1 MQVLHFKPE
10 QLPAPIEPGEAIKQ
24 SEGFFWLD
32 LERNE
37 DDWQHKARSWLEGI
51 RLHERHTRDILN
63 ETHPPFY
70 DGTEDYDLLVM
81 RSLCPHCPPESPT
94 THPVAF
100 IVAGDCVISIRP
112 PSDPVFDGLRH
123 RLMSNLRKPP
133 ASPAVLLYLLLN
145 QITDTLLSG
154 RDAISELL
162 SGWQERLLDREDQF
176 DDWQALMRLRGQLR
190 RLEVVV
196 ESQLDALD
204 EWRVQTVLPL
214 DRSLAV
220 RYNDLE
226 EHLRRVYNHAAL
238 VQNDID
244 ALIQVYF
251 SANTQRTND
260 TLQFLTIL
268 SAVFLPLNLLAGLFG
283 MNFKHM
289 PWLGSLYG
297 PWILLG
303 SMALIVIG
311 LLVWFRHNRWL

>member
-10 QLPAPIEPGEAIKQ
+10 RLPVPVETGEYIDL

-32 LERNE
+32 VERNE
-37 DDWQHKARSWLEGI
+37 DDWQHQVRYWLKGI
-51 RLHERHTRDILN
+51 RLHDRHTRDILN
-63 ETHPPFY
+63 ETHPPYY

-81 RSLCPHCPPESPT
+81 RSLCPDCPPEAPT

-100 IVAGDCVISIRP
+100 IISGNCVISMRP
-112 PSDPVFDGLRH
+112 PADPVFEKLRE
-123 RLMSNLRKPP
+123 RMLSNLRKPP
-133 ASPAVLLYLLLN
+133 ASPAMLLYLLLN
-145 QITDTLLSG
+145 QITDTLLSR
-154 RDAISELL
+154 RDVISELL
-162 SGWQERLLDREDQF
+162 SRWQERLLDREDQF

-190 RLEVVV
+190 RLEVSI
-196 ESQLDALD
+196 ETQSDALD
-204 EWRVQTVLPL
+204 EWRDQTGSLL

-220 RYNDLE
+220 HYNDLQ
-226 EHLRRVYNHAAL
+226 EHLRRVYNHAVV

-289 PWLGSLYG
+289 PWLSNMYA

-303 SMALIVIG
+303 TMTLIVIG
-311 LLVWFRHNRWL
+311 LLLWFRHNRWI